1 MDRWIVDSR
10 PSRRYPIY
18 TRANVGEV
26 FPDPVTPLSA
36 TLGISMEAEP
46 GWRDAFARFGVVEL
60 DEYDPDNNE
69 VIGVFGGYCYLN
81 VTLSRIVGVR
91 TPGLTPEMIDA
102 TFFGTQP
109 GVPPYQPQPT
119 DERPDLTERVGA
131 TLQWILTTPELTELR
146 EEQEAMEALRDAR
159 PDLVSL
165 SDEELVARS
174 RMLMG
179 EHFRRLFAEHIF
191 ITYCATVP
199 TGILQQA
206 AAAAGDPTMAM
217 KLIAGVGD
225 VESAQPSM
233 LMWDLGRMAAASPT
247 LTAIFEEGLEGLAA
261 RIEAGAGA
269 GDEDVERFVKAFS
282 ALLHEHGC
290 RGPNEW
296 ETRSPTWET
305 EPDLALAAIDRM
317 RVSPASAAP
326 RGLQAERSAQ
336 REELG
341 LALVA
346 ALADDPEAQGQVQ
359 AALHASTI
367 FLAGRERSKTNA
379 IRLVHECRVA
389 LRELGRRMVER
400 GIFERPGEYG
410 MLREDEL
417 DTFLADPAALA
428 PELRRREA
436 EYQELRRLEPP
447 FVFEGDPPPMAEW
460 PRRDERPVAS
470 AGPGEILQG
479 VPGCPGRARG
489 VARVITNSHDP
500 GALEPGDVLVAEI
513 TDPSWTPLFVPSA
526 AVVVN
531 VGAPLSH
538 AIIVSRELGIPCV
551 VSVTDATRR
560 IPDGALVEVD
570 GDLGTVTVVA
580 EG

>member
-10 PSRRYPIY
+10 PSSRYPIY

-36 TLGISMEAEP
+36 TIGITPSAEP
-46 GWRDAFARFGVVEL
+46 GWRDAWDRFGVVEP

-69 VIGVFGGYCYLN
+69 IIGVFGGYCYLN
-81 VTLSRIVGVR
+81 VSLSRLVGVR

-119 DERPDLTERVGA
+119 DERPDLTERIGG
-131 TLQWILTTPELTELR
+131 TLQWILTTPALADLSA
-146 EEQEAMEALRDAR
+146 EQAAMEALRAAR
-159 PDLVSL
+159 PNLGDL
-165 SDEELVARS
+165 SDAELVARL
-174 RMLMG
+174 RELMG
-179 EHFRRLFAEHIF
+179 AHFRRLFGEHIF

-206 AAAAGDPTMAM
+206 AVAAGDPTMAM

-233 LMWDLGRMAAASPT
+233 RMWDLGRAAAASPT
-247 LTAIFEEGLEGLAA
+247 LSAAFDAGAAGLAG
-261 RIEAGAGA
+261 RIESLVAA
-269 GDEDVERFVKAFS
+269 GDDSAKQFTAAFE
-282 ALLHEHGC
+282 AFLYEHGC

-296 ETRSPTWET
+296 EMRSPTWET
-305 EPDLALAAIDRM
+305 DPALALAAIDRM
-317 RVSPASAAP
+317 RLSPEEAAP
-326 RGLQAERSAQ
+326 GAHQAERA
-336 REELG
+336 RER
-341 LALVA
+341 A
-346 ALADDPEAQGQVQ
+346 ALGAALLEALAADPEAQAQVG
-359 AALHASTI
+359 AALHAATV

-389 LRELGRRMVER
+389 MAELGRRMTER
-400 GIFERPGEYG
+400 GVFEDPGTYA
-410 MLREDEL
+410 MLRDDEL
-417 DTFLADPAALA
+417 DAFLADPESMAS
-428 PELRRREA
+428 ELRQREA
-436 EYQELRRLEPP
+436 AYRQLATLEPP
-447 FVFEGDPPPMAEW
+447 FVFEGAPPPPASW
-460 PRRDERPVAS
+460 PQRDARPVTQAR
-470 AGPGEILQG
+470 PGEVLDG
-479 VPGCPGRARG
+479 LPGCPGKARG
-489 VARVITNSHDP
+489 VARVIASSHDP
-500 GALEPGDVLVAEI
+500 GALAPGDVLVAEI

-560 IPDGALVEVD
+560 IPDGAVVEVD
-570 GDLGTVTVVA
+570 GDLGTVTVV
-580 EG
+580 G

>member
-1 MDRWIVDSR
+1 MDHWIVDSR

-36 TLGISMEAEP
+36 TIGITDNAEP
-46 GWRDAFARFGVVEL
+46 GWRDAFARFGVIEL

-69 VIGVFGGYCYLN
+69 IIGVFGGYCYLN
-81 VTLSRIVGVR
+81 VSLSRIVGVR
-91 TPGLTPEMIDA
+91 TPGLTPELIDA

-119 DERPDLTERVGA
+119 DERPDLTERVGG
-131 TLQWILTTPELTELR
+131 TLQWILTTPDLAELV
-146 EEQEAMEALRDAR
+146 EEQERMEALRDAR
-159 PDLVSL
+159 PDLSTL
-165 SDEELVARS
+165 SDAELVARL
-174 RMLMG
+174 RELMG
-179 EHFRRLFAEHIF
+179 SHFRRLFGNHIF
-191 ITYCATVP
+191 TTYCATVP

-233 LMWDLGRMAAASPT
+233 RMWELGRIAAGSPA
-247 LTAIFEEGLEGLAA
+247 LSAAFEVGTAGLPG
-261 RIEAGAGA
+261 RIDDLVEA
-269 GDEDVERFVKAFS
+269 GDEAAKHFAAGFDS
-282 ALLHEHGC
+282 LLHEHGC

-296 ETRSPTWET
+296 EMRSPTWET
-305 EPDLALAAIDRM
+305 HPELALAAIDRM

-326 RGLQAERSAQ
+326 SEHQAARAAEREA
-336 REELG
+336 LG
-341 LALVA
+341 AGLLAAMA
-346 ALADDPEAQGQVQ
+346 ADPEAQGQVA
-359 AALHASTI
+359 AALHAATV

-379 IRLVHECRVA
+379 IRLVHECR
-389 LRELGRRMVER
+389 LTMQELGQRMVAR
-400 GIFERPGEYG
+400 GLFDDPGTYG
-410 MLREDEL
+410 MLRADEL
-417 DTFLADPAALA
+417 DAFLADPAAMA
-428 PELRRREA
+428 DELHRREA
-436 EYQELRRLEPP
+436 AYEELRRLEPP
-447 FVFEGDPPPMAEW
+447 FVFEGEPPPMAAW
-460 PRRDERPVAS
+460 PGRSERLVAV
-470 AGPGEILQG
+470 AGPGDVLQG
-479 VPGCPGRARG
+479 LPGCPGKARG
-489 VARVITNSHDP
+489 IARVITSSHDP

-526 AVVVN
+526 AVVVD

-551 VSVTDATRR
+551 VSVTDGTRR

-570 GDLGTVTVVA
+570 GDLGTVTVV
-580 EG
+580 G

>member
-36 TLGISMEAEP
+36 TIGITKYAEP
-46 GWRDAFARFGVVEL
+46 GWRDAFARFGAVDF

-69 VIGVFGGYCYLN
+69 IIGVFGGYCYLN
-81 VTLSRIVGVR
+81 VSLSRIVGVR
-91 TPGLTPEMIDA
+91 TPGLTPEIIDA

-119 DERPDLTERVGA
+119 DERPDLTERIGA
-131 TLQWILTTPELTELR
+131 TLQWVLTTPDRADLVA
-146 EEQEAMEALRDAR
+146 EQQAMEALRNER
-159 PDLVSL
+159 PDLSL
-165 SDEELVARS
+165 LTDADLIGRARS
-174 RMLMG
+174 LMG
-179 EHFRRLFAEHIF
+179 DHFRRLFAEHIF
-191 ITYCATVP
+191 TTYCATVP

-206 AAAAGDPTMAM
+206 GAATGDPTLAM

-233 LMWDLGRMAAASPT
+233 LMWDLGRIVAGSVA
-247 LTAIFEEGLEGLAA
+247 LTTAFDDGVVGLPA
-261 RIEAGAGA
+261 RIEALATD
-269 GDEDVERFVKAFS
+269 GDEEAKRFSKGFEAF
-282 ALLHEHGC
+282 LHQHGC

-296 ETRSPTWET
+296 EMRSPSWET
-305 EPDLALAAIDRM
+305 HPELALASIDRM
-317 RVSPASAAP
+317 RLSPASAAP
-326 RGLQAERSAQ
+326 RAHQADRSVEREA
-336 REELG
+336 LG
-341 LALVA
+341 VALVA
-346 ALADDPEAQGQVQ
+346 AMASDPEAQAQVK
-359 AALHASTI
+359 AALHASTV

-389 LRELGRRMVER
+389 MQELGRRMVER
-400 GIFERPGEYG
+400 GIFERVGEYG

-417 DTFLADPAALA
+417 DAFLANPGGMVE
-428 PELRRREA
+428 ELRRREA
-436 EYQELRRLEPP
+436 AYDELRLLEPP
-447 FVFEGDPPPMAEW
+447 FVFEGDPPPMASW
-460 PRRDERPVAS
+460 PERDERQVPVA
-470 AGPGEILQG
+470 AVGDVLQG
-479 VPGCPGRARG
+479 LPGCPGTARG
-489 VARVITNSHDP
+489 IARVIASSDEP

-551 VSVTDATRR
+551 VSVTDGTKR
-560 IPDGALVEVD
+560 IPDGALVEVN
-570 GDLGTVTVVA
+570 GDLGTVTIL
-580 EG
+580 E

>member
-36 TLGISMEAEP
+36 TIGITDNAEP
-46 GWRDAFARFGVVEL
+46 GWRDAFARFGVIEP

-81 VTLSRIVGVR
+81 VSLSRIVGVR
-91 TPGLTPEMIDA
+91 TPGLTPELIDA

-109 GVPPYQPQPT
+109 GVPPYQPQPS
-119 DERPDLTERVGA
+119 DERPDLTERVGG
-131 TLQWILTTPELTELR
+131 TLQWILTTPDLAELV
-146 EEQEAMEALRDAR
+146 EEQAQMEALRDSR
-159 PDLVSL
+159 PDLSAL
-165 SDEELVARS
+165 DDAELVARLQE
-174 RMLMG
+174 LMG
-179 EHFRRLFAEHIF
+179 GHFRRLFGDHIF
-191 ITYCATVP
+191 TTYCATVP

-233 LMWDLGRMAAASPT
+233 LMWDLGRIAAGSPE
-247 LTAIFEEGLEGLAA
+247 LTAAF
-261 RIEAGAGA
+261 EAGTNGLPGRIDALVAA
-269 GDEDVERFVKAFS
+269 GDEAAKHFAAGFES
-282 ALLHEHGC
+282 LLHEHGC

-296 ETRSPTWET
+296 EMRSPTWET
-305 EPDLALAAIDRM
+305 HPELALAAIDRM
-317 RVSPASAAP
+317 RVSPESAAP
-326 RGLQAERSAQ
+326 GAQQAARAAEREA
-336 REELG
+336 LG
-341 LALVA
+341 AGLVA
-346 ALADDPEAQGQVQ
+346 AMAADPEAQAQVA
-359 AALHASTI
+359 AALHAATV

-379 IRLVHECRVA
+379 IRLVHECR
-389 LRELGRRMVER
+389 LTMQELGRRMVAR
-400 GIFERPGEYG
+400 GVFDDSGTYG
-410 MLREDEL
+410 MLRADEL
-417 DTFLADPAALA
+417 DAFLADPAVMAD
-428 PELRRREA
+428 ELRRREA
-436 EYQELRRLEPP
+436 AYEDLRRLEPP
-447 FVFEGDPPPMAEW
+447 FVFEGQPPPMADW
-460 PRRDERPVAS
+460 PARSERSVVV
-470 AGPGEILQG
+470 AGPGDVLQG
-479 VPGCPGRARG
+479 LPGCPGTARG
-489 VARVITNSHDP
+489 IARVITSSHDP

-526 AVVVN
+526 AVVVD

-551 VSVTDATRR
+551 VSVTDGTRR

-570 GDLGTVTVVA
+570 GDLGTVTLL
-580 EG
+580 G

>member
-1 MDRWIVDSR
+1 MDRWIVDSA

-36 TLGISMEAEP
+36 TIGITKHAEP

-60 DEYDPDNNE
+60 DEYDPHNNE
-69 VIGVFGGYCYLN
+69 IIGVFGGYCYLN

-102 TFFGTQP
+102 TFFGAQP
-109 GVPPYQPQPT
+109 GVPPYQPQPS
-119 DERPDLTERVGA
+119 DVRPDLTERITT
-131 TLQWILTTPELTELR
+131 TLGWVLTTPDLAELVA
-146 EEQEAMEALRDAR
+146 EQQTMVALRDAR
-159 PDLVSL
+159 PDLSAMG
-165 SDEELVARS
+165 DAELVGRMRS
-174 RMLMG
+174 LMD
-179 EHFRRLFAEHIF
+179 EHFRRLFGEHIF

-217 KLIAGVGD
+217 RLIAGVGD

-233 LMWDLGRMAAASPT
+233 LMWDLGRIAAESRS
-247 LTAIFEEGLEGLAA
+247 LSAIFDAGVTGLPGRIAALA
-261 RIEAGAGA
+261 EQ
-269 GDEDVERFVKAFS
+269 GDPDAVRFSERFASF
-282 ALLHEHGC
+282 LHEHGC

-296 ETRSPTWET
+296 EMRSPSWET
-305 EPDLALAAIDRM
+305 HPELALAAIDRM
-317 RVSPASAAP
+317 RLSPMSAAP
-326 RGLQAERSAQ
+326 RDQQTARAAEREA
-336 REELG
+336 LG
-341 LALVA
+341 TALLDA
-346 ALADDPEAQGQVQ
+346 MGADPEAQGQVR
-359 AALHASTI
+359 AALHAATV

-379 IRLVHECRVA
+379 IRLVHEGRVA
-389 LRELGRRMVER
+389 MDELGRRMVER
-400 GIFERPGEYG
+400 GIFEHCGEYA

-417 DTFLADPAALA
+417 DVFLADPAGMAS
-428 PELRRREA
+428 ELRRRA
-436 EYQELRRLEPP
+436 ASYDALRVLEPP
-447 FVFEGDPPPMAEW
+447 FVFEGDPPPMRDW
-460 PRRDERPVAS
+460 PVRGERAVAV
-470 AGPGEILQG
+470 AGKGDVLQG
-479 VPGCPGRARG
+479 VPGCPGTAQG
-489 VARVITNSHDP
+489 VARVIRSSHDP

-551 VSVTDATRR
+551 VSVTDGTER
-560 IPDGALVEVD
+560 IPDGALVEVN
-570 GDLGTVTVVA
+570 GDLGTVTILDV
-580 EG
+580 